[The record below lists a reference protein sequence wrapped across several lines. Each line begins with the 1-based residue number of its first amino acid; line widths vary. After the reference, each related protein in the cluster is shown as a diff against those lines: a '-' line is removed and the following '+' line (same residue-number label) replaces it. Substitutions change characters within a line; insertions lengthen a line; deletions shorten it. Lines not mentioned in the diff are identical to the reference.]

1 MRPGIALLAAAERL
15 IDTHGPDAA
24 SVRAVADAVGTT
36 TRAVYSVFGSKH
48 GLLEALA
55 TRLFEVLSDAID
67 AVPRTEDVAG
77 DLVEAGVRAFR
88 QTALDHPS
96 LYRLVFV
103 QVVPDL
109 ELGSEFG
116 AVATAAFARLEQ
128 LIARID
134 EAGALGA
141 RSVGDA
147 AVAFHSLTE
156 GLATVEL
163 RGEMLDPT
171 TRRVWRDALASI
183 VRGWGANDAGRHYR
197 VDRCGGARVEA
208 RHSLGAPLQRSA
220 RRHGRRQ

>member
-1 MRPGIALLAAAERL
+1 M
-15 IDTHGPDAA
+15 
-24 SVRAVADAVGTT
+24 
-36 TRAVYSVFGSKH
+36 
-48 GLLEALA
+48 LEALA

-128 LIARID
+128 LIARIGEASARRPLGRRRRRRVPLLD
-134 EAGALGA
+134 EG
-141 RSVGDA
+141 SPP
-147 AVAFHSLTE
+147 SSY
-156 GLATVEL
+156 
-163 RGEMLDPT
+163 GEMLNPQA
-171 TRRVWRDALASI
+171 RGRVAAPLASI
-183 VRGWGANDAGRHYR
+183 IRRLGSRMARQADLHSVGAA
-197 VDRCGGARVEA
+197 
-208 RHSLGAPLQRSA
+208 APLERPATPPSTDRKRSA
-220 RRHGRRQ
+220 IVRRSP